1 MSIDPLTDEELRDII
16 ISELNKTQEGNSM
29 YLSKWVKEALFA
41 VLFFI
46 LAVIL
51 LMALQ
56 QANDYKK
63 DAEAFVIYEDTAVE
77 FMTADGNT
85 WIVDVDSTE
94 EIKTGDKYVLTFE
107 NVGDDNNIYNDKV
120 IRSSQGAIFKLNFIN
135 AYLPD
140 FIKSLKDY
148 SVYGTNVVNG
158 ISLENVKKSQ
168 KMAIVLG
175 NEGNGISKEVF
186 DVIEKN
192 IYIPMD
198 DTESLNVSVAA
209 GIIMYN
215 LK

>member
-107 NVGDDNNIYNDKV
+107 NVGDDSNIYNDKV
-120 IRSSQGAIFKLNFIN
+120 I
-135 AYLPD
+135 D
-140 FIKSLKDY
+140 F
-148 SVYGTNVVNG
+148 
-158 ISLENVKKSQ
+158 E
-168 KMAIVLG
+168 
-175 NEGNGISKEVF
+175 KE
-186 DVIEKN
+186 
-192 IYIPMD
+192 
-198 DTESLNVSVAA
+198 
-209 GIIMYN
+209 
-215 LK
+215 